1 MKVAVELDGLTRPAW
16 LEARRQGIGSSDAPA
31 ICGVDRFRSPFTVF
45 AEKRGLLAEEDE
57 SPAMKW
63 GRILE
68 EPIAQ
73 EYAAETGLV
82 VRAPSAMYR
91 HDDLDW
97 MLASPDRE
105 VFHPDETRLKLL
117 EIKTSALR
125 DDWRDGV
132 PDRTVVQVQHQLAVT
147 GDAGADVACFVLPSR
162 QFEIYPVE
170 RDDELIEIIMRL
182 EAEFWERVQN
192 NEPPPADGHRSTTAT
207 LAELY
212 AESEADTRIE
222 LPPEARDLV
231 VQHHLAKQMAKD
243 AEADIATIDNELKQ
257 MLREHE
263 IGLVDG
269 EVVVTWKAQRAKT
282 RVHNCP
288 DCRHAPDG
296 PPSRSFLPKKV
307 SAT

>member
-1 MKVAVELDGLTRPAW
+1 MKVAVELDGLSREQW
-16 LEARRQGIGSSDAPA
+16 LEARREGIGSSDAPA
-31 ICGVDRFRSPFTVF
+31 ICGVDRFRSPFTVW
-45 AEKRGLLAEEDE
+45 AEKSGLLAEEDE
-57 SPAMKW
+57 TPAMRW

-73 EYAAETGLV
+73 EYATETGLD
-82 VRAPSAMYR
+82 VRAPIAMYR
-91 HDDLDW
+91 HDDLDY

-105 VFHPDETRLKLL
+105 VFHPDGTRLKLL

-162 QFEIYPVE
+162 SFEVYPVE
-170 RDDELIEIIMRL
+170 RDDELIESIMRL

-192 NEPPPADGHRSTTAT
+192 GEPPPTDGHRSTTET
-207 LAELY
+207 LAALY
-212 AESEADTRIE
+212 TESQEDAQIE

-231 VQHHLAKQMAKD
+231 VQHHLAKQMEKD
-243 AEADIATIDNELKQ
+243 AKADLAAIDNELKQ
-257 MLREHE
+257 MLGTHE
-263 IGLVDG
+263 VGMFDG
-269 EVVVTWKAQRAKT
+269 DVIVTWKAQRAKA

-288 DCRHAPDG
+288 DCAHVPDG
-296 PPSRSFLPKKV
+296 PPSRTFLAKKV
-307 SAT
+307 SS